1 MSTKEILFTGLSTFN
16 AIFGLA
22 TIENIA
28 SLILLCFQIFLLVV
42 SLALKIYKALKDK
55 KLTEEEIN
63 DINQSIED
71 TKETIDDLTKGGKES
86 E

>member
-28 SLILLCFQIFLLVV
+28 SIILLCFQIFLLVV
-42 SLALKIYKALKDK
+42 SLAFKIYRALKDK
-55 KLTEEEIN
+55 KLTEEEIK
-63 DINQSIED
+63 DINETIED
-71 TKETIDDLTKGGKES
+71 TKETIEDFKGGKES